1 MDKNINKQNVYISEE
16 ENTLNWI
23 EIQSSFKKSFGN
35 EIYNSWL
42 QKISLVK
49 EYNDYLIL
57 GVPTRFFRDWI
68 VSRYLDKILE
78 QVKSFKLSL
87 NRIEFKI
94 IEENKQNQELI
105 KIDQLNK
112 VTEIKDSILNYNR
125 LNPNLSFESFIKGKS
140 NEIALS
146 YSKKVCDYVS
156 RYNPLYICGGVGLGK
171 THLLNAIGL
180 ETQKDNNVMF
190 ISAERFMYH
199 FIKSIKKND
208 MVNFKDF
215 FRKSSVFIIDDIQF
229 ISGKESLQEE
239 FFHTFNSLIEKGSQ
253 IIISSDR
260 PPMKLDRV
268 QERIKSRLSGGLV
281 VDIEAP
287 DLDLKIKILK
297 KKIEEIQNQFK
308 ENIDL
313 SDEVINYIA
322 SESKTNIRE
331 LIGVLNRVIAFSRV
345 HNKVLTT
352 VDCKNILK
360 DVFSQIRV
368 ITVDKI
374 QNIVSNYFNI
384 ALSDMLSQ
392 RRSRP
397 LARPRQIAMYLAKKM
412 TSRSLPEIGR
422 RFANRD
428 HTTVIHAVKTITRL
442 SDQDDEMKKIL
453 IKLKVFCWNS
463 EEMQFIVKRDILL
476 KSLNFVQGVVEKK
489 NTLPILSN
497 VLLQLKEKK
506 LTIVATDLDIV
517 FHDEIEDVKVLK
529 EGSTTT
535 SAAILYDILR
545 KISSNSEL
553 NFDLKNEN
561 KLSLKE

>member
-1 MDKNINKQNVYISEE
+1 MDKNNIKKQNSFISEE
-16 ENTLNWI
+16 EKTLNWD
-23 EIQSSFKKSFGN
+23 EIQNSFKKTFGS

-49 EYNDYLIL
+49 GYNDYLIL

-78 QVKSFKLSL
+78 QVKDFKLSL

-94 IEENKQNQELI
+94 IEESKQNPEFI
-105 KIDQLNK
+105 KINELSR

-125 LNPNLSFESFIKGKS
+125 LNPNLSFDSFMQGKS
-140 NEIALS
+140 NDIALS
-146 YSKKVCDYVS
+146 YSKKVCEHIS
-156 RYNPLYICGGVGLGK
+156 RYNPFYICGGVGLGK

-180 ETQKDNNVMF
+180 ELQSNNNVMF

-239 FFHTFNSLIEKGSQ
+239 FFHTFNSLMDKGSQ
-253 IIISSDR
+253 IIISADR
-260 PPMKLDRV
+260 GPMKLDRV
-268 QERIKSRLSGGLV
+268 QDRLKSRLAGGLV
-281 VDIEAP
+281 VDIDVP
-287 DLDLKIKILK
+287 DLELKVKIIK

-308 ENIDL
+308 ENIILTND
-313 SDEVINYIA
+313 VVNYIG

-345 HNKVLTT
+345 HNKELTIA
-352 VDCKNILK
+352 DCKNILK

-368 ITVDKI
+368 VTVDKI
-374 QNIVSNYFNI
+374 QNVVSNYFNI
-384 ALSDMLSQ
+384 ALSEMLSQ

-397 LARPRQIAMYLAKKM
+397 LARPRQIAMFLAKKM
-412 TSRSLPEIGR
+412 TTRSLPEIGR

-442 SDQDDEMKKIL
+442 SEQDDEMKKNISQ
-453 IKLKVFCWNS
+453 I
-463 EEMQFIVKRDILL
+463 
-476 KSLNFVQGVVEKK
+476 KSL
-489 NTLPILSN
+489 
-497 VLLQLKEKK
+497 LLEQ
-506 LTIVATDLDIV
+506 
-517 FHDEIEDVKVLK
+517 
-529 EGSTTT
+529 
-535 SAAILYDILR
+535 
-545 KISSNSEL
+545 
-553 NFDLKNEN
+553 
-561 KLSLKE
+561 

>member
-1 MDKNINKQNVYISEE
+1 MENNITKKQNAFISEE
-16 ENTLNWI
+16 EKTLKW
-23 EIQSSFKKSFGN
+23 EDVQTTFKKSFGA
-35 EIYNSWL
+35 EVYNSWL

-78 QVKSFKLSL
+78 QVKGFKLSL

-94 IEENKQNQELI
+94 IEESKQGQEYL
-105 KIDQLNK
+105 KIDELNK
-112 VTEIKDSILNYNR
+112 VSEIKDSILNYNK
-125 LNPNLSFESFIKGKS
+125 LNINLNFESFIEGKS
-140 NEIALS
+140 NDIALS
-146 YSKKVCDYVS
+146 YSKKVCEHIA

-180 ETQKDNNVMF
+180 KLQNNNNVMY

-239 FFHTFNSLIEKGSQ
+239 FFHTFNSLIDKGSQ
-253 IIISSDR
+253 IIISADR
-260 PPMKLDRV
+260 APMKLDRV
-268 QERIKSRLSGGLV
+268 QDRIKSRLAGGLV
-281 VDIEAP
+281 VDIDLP
-287 DLDLKIKILK
+287 DLELKIKIIK

-308 ENIDL
+308 ENIKL
-313 SDEVINYIA
+313 NDEVINYIA

-345 HNKVLTT
+345 HNKELTIN
-352 VDCKNILK
+352 DCKNILK
-360 DVFSQIRV
+360 DVFNQIRV

-374 QNIVSNYFNI
+374 QNIVSNYYNI
-384 ALSDMLSQ
+384 ALSEMLSQ

-412 TSRSLPEIGR
+412 TTRSLPEIGR

-442 SDQDDEMKKIL
+442 SEQDDEMKKSINQ
-453 IKLKVFCWNS
+453 I
-463 EEMQFIVKRDILL
+463 
-476 KSLNFVQGVVEKK
+476 KSL
-489 NTLPILSN
+489 
-497 VLLQLKEKK
+497 LLDQ
-506 LTIVATDLDIV
+506 
-517 FHDEIEDVKVLK
+517 
-529 EGSTTT
+529 
-535 SAAILYDILR
+535 
-545 KISSNSEL
+545 
-553 NFDLKNEN
+553 
-561 KLSLKE
+561 

>member
-1 MDKNINKQNVYISEE
+1 MDKINNKKQNVYESEE
-16 ENTLNWI
+16 ENTIVWS
-23 EIQSSFKKSFGN
+23 EIQNSFRETFGS

-42 QKISLVK
+42 EKLTLIK
-49 EYNDYLIL
+49 EYNDYIIL

-78 QVKSFKLSL
+78 RIKQFKLSL

-94 IEENKQNQELI
+94 IEENKQTQEFI
-105 KIDQLNK
+105 KINELNK
-112 VTEIKDSILNYNR
+112 ITEIKDSILNYNR
-125 LNPNLSFESFIKGKS
+125 LNPNLNFETSIKGKS
-140 NEIALS
+140 NDIALS
-146 YSKKVCDYVS
+146 YSKKVCEQPG

-171 THLLNAIGL
+171 THLLNAIGVEL
-180 ETQKDNNVMF
+180 QNDNNVMF

-215 FRKSSVFIIDDIQF
+215 FRKSPIFIIDDIQF

-239 FFHTFNSLIEKGSQ
+239 FFHTFNSLMEKGSQ

-260 PPMKLDRV
+260 SPMKLDRV
-268 QERIKSRLSGGLV
+268 QDRIKSRLAGGLV
-281 VDIEAP
+281 VDIETP
-287 DLDLKIKILK
+287 DLELKIKIIN

-308 ENIDL
+308 EHISL

-345 HNKVLTT
+345 HNKDLNIS
-352 VDCKNILK
+352 DCKSILK
-360 DVFSQIRV
+360 DVFNQIRI

-384 ALSDMLSQ
+384 ALSEMLSQ

-412 TSRSLPEIGR
+412 TTRSLPEIGR

-442 SDQDDEMKKIL
+442 SEQDDEMKKNINQ
-453 IKLKVFCWNS
+453 I
-463 EEMQFIVKRDILL
+463 
-476 KSLNFVQGVVEKK
+476 KSLLLEK
-489 NTLPILSN
+489 
-497 VLLQLKEKK
+497 
-506 LTIVATDLDIV
+506 
-517 FHDEIEDVKVLK
+517 
-529 EGSTTT
+529 
-535 SAAILYDILR
+535 
-545 KISSNSEL
+545 
-553 NFDLKNEN
+553 
-561 KLSLKE
+561 